1 MLNSLVRRNP
11 PRPFAGLVD
20 QFFGNEPVFAT
31 RFNDWPQLQTRF
43 ESWTPAVDVHEEEDA
58 YVITA
63 DLPGMKKDDV
73 QITLEDNTLTFS
85 GERTFEQTADKDSY
99 RSLERGYGKFARS
112 FSLPRHADSTQVK
125 AEFTEG
131 VLTPYAFPRVRPPS
145 RARSRSRS

>member
-1 MLNSLVRRNP
+1 MLNSLVRRTP

-20 QFFGNEPVFAT
+20 QFFGNEPAFAT
-31 RFNDWPQLQTRF
+31 RFTDWPQLQTRF

-85 GERTFEQTADKDSY
+85 GERTFEQTADQDSY
-99 RSLERGYGKFARS
+99 RRLERGYGKFTRS
-112 FSLPRHADSTQVK
+112 FSLPRHADSTQVG
-125 AEFTEG
+125 AEFPNG
-131 VLTPYAFPRVRPPS
+131 VLTVRVPKSEASKS
-145 RARSRSRS
+145 RKIEIS